1 MRDRDRSLIDCTS
14 NLEEM
19 NMDSVVIIINMRG
32 NVFIYLASEEL
43 SIQSVMM
50 MQLRPPHHHL
60 YQRNIFTGLV
70 ASDNAHG
77 TQVN

>member
-32 NVFIYLASEEL
+32 NVFIYLATAKSFP
-43 SIQSVMM
+43 SSQ
-50 MQLRPPHHHL
+50 
-60 YQRNIFTGLV
+60 
-70 ASDNAHG
+70 
-77 TQVN
+77 

>member
-32 NVFIYLASEEL
+32 NVFIYLATAKSFP
-43 SIQSVMM
+43 SSQ
-50 MQLRPPHHHL
+50 PW
-60 YQRNIFTGLV
+60 
-70 ASDNAHG
+70 
-77 TQVN
+77 